1 MEIFVILI
9 HLLKIKIFPKINK
22 IVLLKFQK
30 KKKKRHIFSLICFSC
45 KSTEEGKEYNL
56 QNDSKMININ
66 LKEYWEET

>member
-1 MEIFVILI
+1 MEIFVMLI
-9 HLLKIKIFPKINK
+9 YLLKIKIFPKINK

-30 KKKKRHIFSLICFSC
+30 NKEETYFFLNLFSC